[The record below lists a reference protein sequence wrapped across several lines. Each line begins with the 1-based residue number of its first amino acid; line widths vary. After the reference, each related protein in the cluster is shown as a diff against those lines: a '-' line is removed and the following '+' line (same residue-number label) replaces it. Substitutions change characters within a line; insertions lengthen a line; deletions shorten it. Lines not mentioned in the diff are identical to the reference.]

1 MRHSVLIIEDEQIQ
15 AVSMQEYLQEERPYL
30 LVNIATTQ
38 QEIETKIENLYY
50 DIAVIDLQFKGFQ
63 FDGIHVAKKVLQ
75 LNPFAKI
82 VIVSGWTN
90 EYKRDIDLLLEL
102 KTDKV
107 WGVIDKKSKQ
117 IETNMKVLEIV
128 DKVVKS
134 FDEKPFL
141 HQKNLESLYAEA
153 KNETDKFSKGTKFER
168 FVGFLFSQMGFT
180 HISKRVKDQSLGEV
194 DLIVRNELNDLF
206 FQKFKPY
213 LLIECK
219 NTAEKVDIN
228 DFKLFYGKLEHTNGM
243 ANLGFLITS
252 NTIKDTAYKEAMRTS
267 GKGNKVI
274 FVTHLEIAR
283 LIQSSNLL
291 DTMKSIIDEQVKD
304 N

>member
-15 AVSMQEYLQEERPYL
+15 AVSMQEYLQEERPHL

-63 FDGIHVAKKVLQ
+63 FDGIHVAKKVLA

-82 VIVSGWTN
+82 IIVSGWTN
-90 EYKRDIDLLLEL
+90 EYKSDIDLLLDL

-107 WGVIDKKSKQ
+107 WGIIDKKSKQ
-117 IETNMKVLEIV
+117 IQTNMKVLEIV
-128 DKVVKS
+128 DKVVKD
-134 FDEKPFL
+134 FDEKPLL
-141 HQKNLESLYAEA
+141 HQRTLESLYAEA
-153 KNETDKFSKGTKFER
+153 KNETDKYLKGVKFEQ

-194 DLIVRNELNDLF
+194 DLIVRNELNDIF

-213 LLIECK
+213 ILIECK

-228 DFKLFYGKLEHTNGM
+228 AFKLFYSKLEHTNGM

-252 NTIKDTAYKEAMRTS
+252 NTIKDTAYTEAIRTS

-274 FVTHLEIAR
+274 FITNLEIAR
-283 LIQSSNLL
+283 LIQSINILN
-291 DTMKSIIDEQVKD
+291 TMKAIIDEQVKD

>member
-1 MRHSVLIIEDEQIQ
+1 MGHLILVIDDEQQQ
-15 AVSMQEYLQEERPYL
+15 AEGMKKFLKRERPNFSVESAFTEKDIL
-30 LVNIATTQ
+30 EKV
-38 QEIETKIENLYY
+38 ESLYF
-50 DIAVIDLQFKGFQ
+50 DIAIVDLQMNDFNI
-63 FDGIHVAKKVLQ
+63 DGIFIIRKILEI
-75 LNPFAKI
+75 NPFARI
-82 VIVSGWTN
+82 IIVSGYVPSYDAQIA
-90 EYKRDIDLLLEL
+90 EIF
-102 KTDKV
+102 
-107 WGVIDKKSKQ
+107 KSGK
-117 IETNMKVLEIV
+117 IETVIEKTSIEIFT
-128 DKVVKS
+128 VKILRAIDNIIETYEKHS
-134 FDEKPFL
+134 FY
-141 HQKNLESLYAEA
+141 QKTLESLYADA
-153 KNETDKFSKGTKFER
+153 KNETDKYLKGTNFER
-168 FVGFLFSQMGFT
+168 FIGLLFSQMGFT

-219 NTAEKVDIN
+219 NTNEKVDIN

-274 FVTHLEIAR
+274 FITHLEIAR
-283 LIQSSNLL
+283 LIQSLNLL
-291 DTMKSIIDEQVKD
+291 DTMKAIIDEQVKD

>member
-15 AVSMQEYLQEERPYL
+15 AVSMQEYLQEERPHL

-63 FDGIHVAKKVLQ
+63 FDGIHVAKKVLS

-82 VIVSGWTN
+82 IIVSGWTN
-90 EYKRDIDLLLEL
+90 EYKSDIDLLLDL

-107 WGVIDKKSKQ
+107 WGIIDKKSKQ
-117 IETNMKVLEIV
+117 IQTNMKVLEIV
-128 DKVVKS
+128 DKVVKD
-134 FDEKPFL
+134 FDEKPLL
-141 HQKNLESLYAEA
+141 HQRTLESLYAEA
-153 KNETDKFSKGTKFER
+153 KNETDKYLKGVKFEQ
-168 FVGFLFSQMGFT
+168 FVGFLFSQMGFV

-194 DLIVRNELNDLF
+194 DLIVRNELNDIF

-213 LLIECK
+213 ILIECK

-228 DFKLFYGKLEHTNGM
+228 AFKLFYNKLEHTNGM

-252 NTIKDTAYKEAMRTS
+252 NTIKDTAYTEAIRTS

-274 FVTHLEIAR
+274 FITNLEIAR
-283 LIQSSNLL
+283 LIQSINIL
-291 DTMKSIIDEQVKD
+291 DTMKAIIDEQVKD

>member
-1 MRHSVLIIEDEQIQ
+1 MNHSILVIDDEQQQ
-15 AVSMQEYLQEERPYL
+15 AEGMKKFLKKERPNFFVESAFKEKDIL
-30 LVNIATTQ
+30 
-38 QEIETKIENLYY
+38 EKIENLYF
-50 DIAVIDLQFKGFQ
+50 DIAIVDLQMNDFEI
-63 FDGIHVAKKVLQ
+63 DGIIIIRKILEA
-75 LNPFAKI
+75 NPFARI
-82 VIVSGWTN
+82 IIVSGYLPSYDAQIA
-90 EYKRDIDLLLEL
+90 EIS
-102 KTDKV
+102 
-107 WGVIDKKSKQ
+107 KSGK
-117 IETNMKVLEIV
+117 IETVIEKTSIDIFTQKILMAINSIV
-128 DKVVKS
+128 ETH
-134 FDEKPFL
+134 EKYYA
-141 HQKNLESLYAEA
+141 HQNGLQSLYAEA

-180 HISKRVKDQSLGEV
+180 HVSKRVKDQSLGEV

-274 FVTHLEIAR
+274 FITHLEIAR

>member
-1 MRHSVLIIEDEQIQ
+1 MNHSVLVIDDEQQQ
-15 AVSMQEYLQEERPYL
+15 AEGMKKFLKKERPNFF
-30 LVNIATTQ
+30 VESAFK
-38 QEIETKIENLYY
+38 ETDILEKIESLYF
-50 DIAVIDLQFKGFQ
+50 DIAIVDLQMNDFEI
-63 FDGIHVAKKVLQ
+63 DGIIIIRKILEA
-75 LNPFAKI
+75 NPFARI
-82 VIVSGWTN
+82 IIVSGYLPSYDAQIA
-90 EYKRDIDLLLEL
+90 EIS
-102 KTDKV
+102 
-107 WGVIDKKSKQ
+107 KSGK
-117 IETNMKVLEIV
+117 IETVIEKTSIDIFTKKILGAIDSIV
-128 DKVVKS
+128 EAH
-134 FDEKPFL
+134 EKYYF
-141 HQKNLESLYAEA
+141 HQNGLQSLYAEA
-153 KNETDKFSKGTKFER
+153 KNETDKYSKGTKFER
-168 FVGFLFSQMGFT
+168 FVGFLFSQMGFI

-213 LLIECK
+213 ILIECK

-252 NTIKDTAYKEAMRTS
+252 NTMKSTVYQEAMRTS

-274 FVTHLEIAR
+274 FITHLEIAR

-291 DTMKSIIDEQVKD
+291 DTMKAIIDEQVKD